1 MDRQEK
7 RDVGYEAN
15 ASADGLINT
24 QVVQPLRSFGGT
36 PDQHLAHTPT
46 FKREARVPYLQLPT
60 IPSHVRDGRYIQ
72 FSLAHDSMP
81 ARQGYRQRTIAAGIA
96 PRSATPT

>member
-24 QVVQPLRSFGGT
+24 QVVNPCGRSEVQQT
-36 PDQHLAHTPT
+36 ST
-46 FKREARVPYLQLPT
+46 
-60 IPSHVRDGRYIQ
+60 
-72 FSLAHDSMP
+72 
-81 ARQGYRQRTIAAGIA
+81 
-96 PRSATPT
+96 